1 MTDAPGTR
9 FVDGLRVT
17 PAHLNHL
24 QTVADAAI
32 TDLRR
37 VVGRDRIALG
47 FRLLVDGGDVV
58 LTPGVGFTRSGLAVR
73 RDEQVTLS
81 LPDGT
86 DEVVVGVHAV
96 VREDDATMFGA
107 VATIVDVLS
116 EVVAPADA
124 ADPDTLVVGT
134 VRRDPEL
141 ATVQDPARFVPA
153 QSHAHSGTW
162 RQDDEGLWLYDGAP
176 IDLGDVEG
184 TQGPPGDPGPQG
196 PPGEQ
201 GPKGDK
207 GNTGTKGDAGPA
219 GDAGPKGDQGD
230 QGPKGDPGDQ
240 GPQGDQGPKGNPGGQ
255 GPKGDQGDQ
264 GPKGDQGAQGP
275 KGDQGPPGGGQP
287 LDVTTLKGI
296 NWDPVAL
303 LGIGDVPGLLERLV
317 LDWSGDLEA
326 EFFKRF
332 SSVAVQVL
340 VLPGTDALPVL
351 HPAHTVS
358 IAANQL
364 SISVSAQQSINAL
377 KELGGVVLVDVVC
390 DYLMDRS
397 GRPVS
402 SSQAAI
408 TGAEDF
414 PTPGGLMRL
423 TIRVRRG

>member
-37 VVGRDRIALG
+37 VVGRDRVALG
-47 FRLLVDGGDVV
+47 FRLLVEGTDVV

-86 DEVVVGVHAV
+86 DEVVVGVRGV
-96 VREDDATMFGA
+96 IREDEATRLGA
-107 VATIVDVLS
+107 TATIVDVLS

-141 ATVQDPARFVPA
+141 ATVADPARFVPA

-196 PPGEQ
+196 EAGPQ
-201 GPKGDK
+201 GP
-207 GNTGTKGDAGPA
+207 P

-230 QGPKGDPGDQ
+230 QGPKGNQ
-240 GPQGDQGPKGNPGGQ
+240 GGQ

-275 KGDQGPPGGGQP
+275 KGDKGDQGPPGGGQQFA
-287 LDVTTLKGI
+287 VTTLKGL
-296 NWDPVAL
+296 NWDPVASI
-303 LGIGDVPGLLERLV
+303 GIGEVPGLLERLV
-317 LDWSGDLEA
+317 LDWSSDLDP

-340 VLPGTDALPVL
+340 VLPGTDARPVL
-351 HPAHTVS
+351 HPAHTVVLE
-358 IAANQL
+358 ANQL
-364 SISVSAQQSINAL
+364 TISVAVEQSTNSL

-390 DYLMDRS
+390 DYLIDRN

-423 TIRVRRG
+423 TIRVRH